1 MTKDKAKLEEVK
13 AILHELQRIRPD
25 LASLD
30 KAAQPQPVRPA
41 PSPAVNGAGRAQPL
55 EEHVAAAN
63 PASAPQRPVSTVSA
77 GGTNRGA
84 LAVGAGFVVV
94 AGAAAGALFMLNQPP
109 KPIKA
114 PDQVAAIS
122 PATAPAPAPG
132 PAASPTTLENPPAAD
147 SRLALLQQGQRLMLE
162 GDIKGA
168 RQALLQP
175 AESGY
180 PDAAFSLARSYDPNF
195 LQSVTNPNAGP
206 DIEQA
211 ELWYRRWHEAAV
223 KAGVVTDSLRLERIL
238 QSMH

>member
-30 KAAQPQPVRPA
+30 KAAPPQPVRPA

-55 EEHVAAAN
+55 EEHIAAVN
-63 PASAPQRPVSTVSA
+63 PASAQQRPVSTAST
-77 GGTNRGA
+77 GRTNRGA

-94 AGAAAGALFMLNQPP
+94 AGAAAGALFILNQPP

-122 PATAPAPAPG
+122 PATAPAPSPA
-132 PAASPTTLENPPAAD
+132 PAASETPTVVD
-147 SRLALLQQGQRLMLE
+147 SRLALLQQGQKLMSE

-168 RQALLQP
+168 REALLQP

-195 LQSVTNPNAGP
+195 LQSVVNPNAGP
-206 DIEQA
+206 DIAQA

>member
-30 KAAQPQPVRPA
+30 KAAQPQPVPPA
-41 PSPAVNGAGRAQPL
+41 PSPAVNGAGRTQPL
-55 EEHVAAAN
+55 RENAAAAN
-63 PASAPQRPVSTVSA
+63 AASTPPRPVSSASA
-77 GGTNRGA
+77 GGTNRAA
-84 LAVGAGFVVV
+84 LAVGAGIVVV
-94 AGAAAGALFMLNQPP
+94 AGAAAGALFILNQPP
-109 KPIKA
+109 KHIKA

-122 PATAPAPAPG
+122 PAAAPAPVP
-132 PAASPTTLENPPAAD
+132 SENPPVVD
-147 SRLALLQQGQRLMLE
+147 SRLVLLQQGQKLMLE
-162 GDIKGA
+162 GDITGA

-195 LQSVTNPNAGP
+195 LQSVANPNAGP

-211 ELWYRRWHEAAV
+211 ELWYRRWQEAAV

-238 QSMH
+238 RSMH

>member
-30 KAAQPQPVRPA
+30 KAPQSQPQPVRPA
-41 PSPAVNGAGRAQPL
+41 PPPAVNGAGRTQPPH
-55 EEHVAAAN
+55 EHVAAAN
-63 PASAPQRPVSTVSA
+63 AASAPQRPDATASA
-77 GGTNRGA
+77 GGTNRRA
-84 LAVGAGFVVV
+84 LVVGAGFVVV
-94 AGAAAGALFMLNQPP
+94 ASAAVGALFLLNQPP
-109 KPIKA
+109 KTIKA

-122 PATAPAPAPG
+122 PAAAPAPPS
-132 PAASPTTLENPPAAD
+132 PASPAPSENPPAAD
-147 SRLALLQQGQRLMLE
+147 SRLALLQQGQKLMSE

-168 RQALLQP
+168 REALLQP

-195 LQSVTNPNAGP
+195 LQSVANPNAGP
-206 DIEQA
+206 DIAQA

>member
-30 KAAQPQPVRPA
+30 KAAQPQPVRPTV
-41 PSPAVNGAGRAQPL
+41 SPVVNGAERVRPVH
-55 EEHVAAAN
+55 EHVAATN
-63 PASAPQRPVSTVSA
+63 PASAPQRPDATASA
-77 GGTNRGA
+77 GGTNRRA
-84 LAVGAGFVVV
+84 LVVGAGFLVV
-94 AGAAAGALFMLNQPP
+94 ASAAVGALFILNQHQPP
-109 KPIKA
+109 KPTKA

-122 PATAPAPAPG
+122 PAAAPAPSPVSPAP
-132 PAASPTTLENPPAAD
+132 SENPQAAD
-147 SRLALLQQGQRLMLE
+147 SKLALLQQGQKLMSE

-168 RQALLQP
+168 REALLQP

-195 LQSVTNPNAGP
+195 LQSVTNPNAAP
-206 DIEQA
+206 DVAQA
-211 ELWYRRWHEAAV
+211 EIWYRRWHEAAV

>member
-30 KAAQPQPVRPA
+30 KAPQPQPVPPA
-41 PSPAVNGAGRAQPL
+41 PSPAVNGAERARRPQ
-55 EEHVAAAN
+55 ENIAAAAN
-63 PASAPQRPVSTVSA
+63 PASAPQRPVSTASA
-77 GGTNRGA
+77 GGTSRGA
-84 LAVGAGFVVV
+84 LAIGAGIVVV
-94 AGAAAGALFMLNQPP
+94 AGAAAGALFILNQPP
-109 KPIKA
+109 KHIKA

-122 PATAPAPAPG
+122 PTTAPAPAPT
-132 PAASPTTLENPPAAD
+132 ASETPPIID
-147 SRLALLQQGQRLMLE
+147 SRLALLQQGQKLMSE
-162 GDIKGA
+162 GDITGA

-206 DIEQA
+206 DIAQA